1 MRTTPLSLHPRGETI
16 NKKKGKKKKKE
27 QKARTDI

>member
-1 MRTTPLSLHPRGETI
+1 MRTTPLSLHPKGG
-16 NKKKGKKKKKE
+16 NDKKKGKKKKKE